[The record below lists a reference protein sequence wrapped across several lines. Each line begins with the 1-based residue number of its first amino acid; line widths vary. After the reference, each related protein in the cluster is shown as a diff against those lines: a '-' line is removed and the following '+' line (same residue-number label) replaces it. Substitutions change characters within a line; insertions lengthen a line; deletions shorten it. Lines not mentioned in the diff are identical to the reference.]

1 MNRFFITILFSCGL
15 AFPIFG
21 EGALPD
27 SGNISQLQK
36 SRSFRSF
43 VHYFSDMEGT
53 DWKERIFSGDSF
65 IAFQHIPSESFSLG
79 FTKAT
84 AWFYIPLKN
93 DTARDYYGKFEVYNP
108 FLEEVDI
115 HYRYAHEGKIHDIR
129 AGSTR
134 FYGENFPTLDF
145 YLRPGEEI
153 QIVCRIKSGTPLR
166 FPFVLESESK
176 YGITKQFRS
185 IIVGLT
191 LGFGIAMSLYNLS
204 LYFFFRARSYLYY
217 FIMISF
223 FTVYLTAWDGLT
235 LSLFKPA
242 YGTYYLPVTLVLVYA
257 SALFLF
263 LFSLEFLYP
272 EKKDK
277 RAEIT
282 TWIYVTCNLLLF
294 PASILFTNQL
304 NQFSYY
310 WILINNLIIVYFCV
324 VRIQDGFRTAKILLF
339 IHMIF
344 PTAGIITNL
353 SASGVISMN
362 YLSLHILKLAFIAQS
377 ILFSIMLV
385 QRIKELEFRLK
396 DGLQSEI
403 HKNIV
408 LLKKEIQQRRETEWE
423 LIQAKEI
430 AEKASKV
437 KSSFLANMSHEIR
450 TPMNGVLG
458 MVQLLGTTRLNE
470 EQKEYVK
477 ILSGSAKSLLQ
488 IINDILDFSRIEAGK
503 ISLDKEVFSI
513 RSVLDEIHDL
523 LYPLAKR
530 KQIGFQLEGK
540 FEIPEYVSGD
550 QLRLR
555 QILWNLSGNGIKF
568 TNHGKVVLKV
578 SQKKISDSKVA
589 IEFVVSDTGIGIPP
603 EKQKQVFDAFSQS
616 DTSTV
621 RKFGGSGLGLSIT
634 KQLVELQGGVLGLES
649 KEGKG
654 SKFFFSIEYDI
665 PSESEI
671 EKILGP
677 DPTRDL
683 ENLYGE
689 AVPKKI
695 RILVAEDNETNCL
708 LIERALKKL
717 GYDPAVVHNGREV
730 IERMQLEV
738 FDIILMDIHMPEVD
752 GIEATRW
759 IRSRKE
765 NADLPII
772 IALTADAIESSKEK
786 YVSKGMN
793 DCLVKPLDLA
803 GLKTTLDFWV
813 ERVEESHWRL

>member
-1 MNRFFITILFSCGL
+1 MIRFFIMILFSIFF
-15 AFPIFG
+15 AFPVFG
-21 EGALPD
+21 EAALPD
-27 SGNISQLQK
+27 SGNISLLQK

-43 VHYFSDMEGT
+43 IHYFSDTEGA
-53 DWKERIFSGDSF
+53 DWKERIFSGDSS

-115 HYRYAHEGKIHDIR
+115 HYRYAHEGKIHEVR

-134 FYGENFPTLDF
+134 FYEENFPTLDF
-145 YLRPGEEI
+145 YLRPGEEV

-176 YGITKQFRS
+176 YGFTKQFRS

-235 LSLFKPA
+235 LPLFKPA
-242 YGTYYLPVTLVLVYA
+242 YGTYYLPMTLILVYA
-257 SALFLF
+257 SSLFLF
-263 LFSLEFLYP
+263 FFSLEFLYP
-272 EKKDK
+272 ERKDK
-277 RAEIT
+277 RAKIT

-310 WILINNLIIVYFCV
+310 WILINNLVIVYFCV
-324 VRIQDGFRTAKILLF
+324 VRIQDGFKTAKILLF

-488 IINDILDFSRIEAGK
+488 IINDILDFSRIEAGR
-503 ISLDKEVFSI
+503 ISLDREVFSI

-603 EKQKQVFDAFSQS
+603 EKQRQVFDAFSQS

-683 ENLYGE
+683 ENLYAE

-786 YVSKGMN
+786 YVS
-793 DCLVKPLDLA
+793 
-803 GLKTTLDFWV
+803 
-813 ERVEESHWRL
+813 